1 MAINT
6 NLDVPSAPPIYP
18 EERENTFPYGATGS
32 APPQEIID
40 ENDNAAS
47 IASNAIG
54 AVAIA
59 STFAKS
65 ALATANANPLRM
77 ALYVILAVVMACTIA
92 YYVIMANK
100 KQDEIKSTL
109 LLVDPKIKSLDSGNI
124 NIANANVDIMTM
136 PLRNFYIKT
145 ALNCCCL
152 GEWKNNYVDMAPLIH
167 AIKQG
172 YRCLDF
178 EIYSEGNAPVVAA
191 SMKNNY
197 YNKETYNSL
206 PLSDVISTIISNAFS
221 SSLSVTPNG
230 NDPLLIN
237 LRIKSNNPNVDF
249 ANGIVKAINQ
259 FGDRLL
265 GPEYNYLYDG
275 NNLGQQPMSVFMDK
289 VIIMADVSNP
299 MCTTYKPLYQIINAG
314 VNSPFLHKLQYDLG
328 VKNTPDMQTLID
340 HNKKNMSIVFPDAPF
355 KENINFN
362 VAKAFGCQMIGMMP
376 QLNDINLQLYNKAF
390 NSAGG
395 AFILKPPNLCYKQVV
410 LELPPP
416 QDPALSFAGR
426 NYSTDYASWRV

>member
-1 MAINT
+1 MSSSPQNT
-6 NLDVPSAPPIYP
+6 TDSPNQSA
-18 EERENTFPYGATGS
+18 
-32 APPQEIID
+32 
-40 ENDNAAS
+40 
-47 IASNAIG
+47 G
-54 AVAIA
+54 AVVPQPSMSSKALDA
-59 STFAKS
+59 AAKAAAFAKIAFAS
-65 ALATANANPLRM
+65 ANENPLKI
-77 ALYVILAVVMACTIA
+77 ALYVGAVVVVVCTIW
-92 YYVIMANK
+92 YFILESIK
-100 KQDEIKSTL
+100 KKNEIESTT
-109 LLVDPKIKSLDSGNI
+109 LVVDHKIQALDNGN
-124 NIANANVDIMTM
+124 NASVANASVDTMTM

-152 GEWKNNYVDMAPLIH
+152 GEWKNNYVDMAPLIS

-178 EIYSEGNAPVVAA
+178 EIYSEDNVPVVAA
-191 SMKNNY
+191 STKKDY
-197 YNKETYNSL
+197 YNKEMYNSL
-206 PLSDVISTIISNAFS
+206 PLSGVISTIISNAFS
-221 SSLSVTPNG
+221 SSLTITPNG
-230 NDPLLIN
+230 SDPLLIN
-237 LRIKSNNPNVDF
+237 LRIKSNNSNVDF
-249 ANGIVKAINQ
+249 MNGIVKAINQ

-275 NNLGQQPMSVFMDK
+275 NNLGQQPMSVFMGK
-289 VIIMADVSNP
+289 VIILADVSNP
-299 MCTTYKPLYQIINAG
+299 MCTNYKPLYQIINAG

-376 QLNDINLQLYNKAF
+376 QLNDINLKLYNKAF
-390 NSAGG
+390 NRAGG

-426 NYSTDYASWRV
+426 NYSTDYASWSV